1 MGVFASV
8 VILKPAN
15 QENRGEIQKLSSK
28 LAQHVIGMN
37 PKAIDIEVDIEE
49 SDCLLHQEYLLDSK
63 IVVRDLVK
71 SYNCKIVDF
80 IRYSVNELN

>member
-8 VILKPAN
+8 VILKPSN
-15 QENRGEIQKLSSK
+15 QESRDEIQKLSSK
-28 LAQHVIGMN
+28 LAQHVIGMD
-37 PKAIDIEVDIEE
+37 PKAIDIEVDIDE

-63 IVVRDLVK
+63 IVVGDLVK
-71 SYNCKIVDF
+71 AYKCEIVDF

>member
-1 MGVFASV
+1 
-8 VILKPAN
+8 
-15 QENRGEIQKLSSK
+15 
-28 LAQHVIGMN
+28 MN
-37 PKAIDIEVDIEE
+37 PKAIDIEADIEE

-63 IVVRDLVK
+63 IVVGDLVK